1 MRPDPEL
8 IRANLRFAFSVAK
21 QYQNR
26 GVPLGD
32 LVSEANAGL
41 VRAAD
46 KYDPDV
52 GVNFI
57 SYAVWWIRQAL
68 HSAVQRQSRTVQVPL
83 NRAADLS
90 RVSRAQ
96 ELLRQRL
103 SREPYEE
110 EIASVA
116 DLSLDVTRGL
126 VALLQP
132 TRSLDEPAISGEP
145 GRTLGE
151 TLVLD
156 RGEDEDVLPG
166 GIESDSRREA
176 IARALDVLPPR
187 DRRVLILY
195 FGLEGNRP
203 MTLQEIARELG
214 VTRERVRQLRDR
226 ALKRLRESDT
236 AGVSEGRH
244 GGVDDGLLVTVLV
257 SKGRAPRGNESLV
270 ALWSFGW
277 SISPHERKRT
287 SLPAANPP
295 GRRAPRDRDRAR
307 LAQLGDDLAGHR
319 VCSRRRR
326 ARAADLRL
334 TVVVDA
340 VDLDGARDRF
350 AGMARDLGRVE
361 TRLLWRTRHDS
372 RRPRPPSAVR
382 SRRAEPR

>member
-1 MRPDPEL
+1 MYTTNDDRDLLDLYIEELRGEPVRSAQQQKELARAMRRATSDDAREKARSEL

-68 HSAVQRQSRTVQVPL
+68 HSAVQRQGRTVQVPL

-96 ELLRQRL
+96 EVLRQKL

-110 EIASVA
+110 EIATVA

-132 TRSLDEPAISGEP
+132 TRSLDEPVMAGDA

-156 RGEDEDVLPG
+156 RSEDDDALPG
-166 GIESDSRREA
+166 GIENDSRREA
-176 IARALDVLPPR
+176 IARALEVLAPR
-187 DRRVLILY
+187 DRRVLTLY

-236 AGVSEGRH
+236 A
-244 GGVDDGLLVTVLV
+244 DVL
-257 SKGRAPRGNESLV
+257 
-270 ALWSFGW
+270 
-277 SISPHERKRT
+277 
-287 SLPAANPP
+287 
-295 GRRAPRDRDRAR
+295 RD
-307 LAQLGDDLAGHR
+307 
-319 VCSRRRR
+319 
-326 ARAADLRL
+326 
-334 TVVVDA
+334 
-340 VDLDGARDRF
+340 
-350 AGMARDLGRVE
+350 GMA
-361 TRLLWRTRHDS
+361 
-372 RRPRPPSAVR
+372 A
-382 SRRAEPR
+382 

>member
-1 MRPDPEL
+1 MRRATSDDAREKARSEL

-52 GVNFI
+52 GENFI

-68 HSAVQRQSRTVQVPL
+68 HSAVQRQGRTVQVPL

-96 ELLRQRL
+96 EVLRQKL

-110 EIASVA
+110 EIATVA

-132 TRSLDEPAISGEP
+132 TRSLDEPVMAGDA

-156 RGEDEDVLPG
+156 RSEDDDALPG
-166 GIESDSRREA
+166 GIENDSRREA
-176 IARALDVLPPR
+176 IARALEVLAPR
-187 DRRVLILY
+187 DRRVLTLY

-236 AGVSEGRH
+236 A
-244 GGVDDGLLVTVLV
+244 DVL
-257 SKGRAPRGNESLV
+257 
-270 ALWSFGW
+270 
-277 SISPHERKRT
+277 
-287 SLPAANPP
+287 
-295 GRRAPRDRDRAR
+295 RD
-307 LAQLGDDLAGHR
+307 
-319 VCSRRRR
+319 
-326 ARAADLRL
+326 
-334 TVVVDA
+334 
-340 VDLDGARDRF
+340 
-350 AGMARDLGRVE
+350 GMA
-361 TRLLWRTRHDS
+361 
-372 RRPRPPSAVR
+372 A
-382 SRRAEPR
+382 

>member
-1 MRPDPEL
+1 MYSTSDDRDLLDLYIEELRGEPVLTALQQKELARAMRRATTDEAREQARSEL

-68 HSAVQRQSRTVQVPL
+68 HSAVQRQGRTVQVPL

-96 ELLRQRL
+96 EVLRQKL

-110 EIASVA
+110 EIATVA

-132 TRSLDEPAISGEP
+132 TRSLDEPVMAGDA

-156 RGEDEDVLPG
+156 RNEDDDTLPG
-166 GIESDSRREA
+166 GVENDSRREA
-176 IARALDVLPPR
+176 IARALEVLAPR
-187 DRRVLILY
+187 DRRVLTLY
-195 FGLEGNRP
+195 FGLEGSRP

-236 AGVSEGRH
+236 A
-244 GGVDDGLLVTVLV
+244 DVL
-257 SKGRAPRGNESLV
+257 
-270 ALWSFGW
+270 
-277 SISPHERKRT
+277 
-287 SLPAANPP
+287 
-295 GRRAPRDRDRAR
+295 RD
-307 LAQLGDDLAGHR
+307 
-319 VCSRRRR
+319 
-326 ARAADLRL
+326 
-334 TVVVDA
+334 
-340 VDLDGARDRF
+340 
-350 AGMARDLGRVE
+350 GMA
-361 TRLLWRTRHDS
+361 
-372 RRPRPPSAVR
+372 A
-382 SRRAEPR
+382 

>member
-1 MRPDPEL
+1 MTGDDRDLLDLYIEELRGEPVLNAQQQKDLARKMRAAKNEDARETLRSEL

-68 HSAVQRQSRTVQVPL
+68 HSAVQRQGRTVQVPL
-83 NRAADLS
+83 NRAADLT

-96 ELLRQRL
+96 EVLRQKL

-110 EIASVA
+110 EIATVA

-132 TRSLDEPAISGEP
+132 TRSLDEPVAAMDG

-166 GIESDSRREA
+166 GIESDSRRDA
-176 IARALDVLPPR
+176 IARALEVLAPR
-187 DRRVLILY
+187 DRRVLTLY
-195 FGLEGNRP
+195 FGLEGSRP

-214 VTRERVRQLRDR
+214 VKRERVRQLRDR

-236 AGVSEGRH
+236 A
-244 GGVDDGLLVTVLV
+244 DVL
-257 SKGRAPRGNESLV
+257 
-270 ALWSFGW
+270 
-277 SISPHERKRT
+277 
-287 SLPAANPP
+287 
-295 GRRAPRDRDRAR
+295 RD
-307 LAQLGDDLAGHR
+307 
-319 VCSRRRR
+319 
-326 ARAADLRL
+326 
-334 TVVVDA
+334 
-340 VDLDGARDRF
+340 
-350 AGMARDLGRVE
+350 GMA
-361 TRLLWRTRHDS
+361 
-372 RRPRPPSAVR
+372 A
-382 SRRAEPR
+382 

>member
-1 MRPDPEL
+1 VLTAQEQKDLARQMRRATSDEAVEQLRSKL

-68 HSAVQRQSRTVQVPL
+68 HSAVQRQGRTVQVPL

-96 ELLRQRL
+96 EVLRQKL
-103 SREPYEE
+103 SREPHDE
-110 EIASVA
+110 EIATVA

-132 TRSLDEPAISGEP
+132 VRSLDEPTSAGEQ
-145 GRTLGE
+145 GRTLAE

-166 GIESDSRREA
+166 GVESDSRREA
-176 IARALDVLPPR
+176 IARALEVLAPR
-187 DRRVLILY
+187 DRRVLTLY
-195 FGLEGNRP
+195 FGLEGSRP

-226 ALKRLRESDT
+226 ALKRLRETDT
-236 AGVSEGRH
+236 A
-244 GGVDDGLLVTVLV
+244 DVL
-257 SKGRAPRGNESLV
+257 
-270 ALWSFGW
+270 
-277 SISPHERKRT
+277 
-287 SLPAANPP
+287 
-295 GRRAPRDRDRAR
+295 RD
-307 LAQLGDDLAGHR
+307 
-319 VCSRRRR
+319 
-326 ARAADLRL
+326 
-334 TVVVDA
+334 
-340 VDLDGARDRF
+340 
-350 AGMARDLGRVE
+350 GMA
-361 TRLLWRTRHDS
+361 
-372 RRPRPPSAVR
+372 A
-382 SRRAEPR
+382 

>member
-1 MRPDPEL
+1 MMYSTNDDRDLLDLYIDELRGEPVLTAQEQKDLARQMRRAAAGESYEQARSKL

-46 KYDPDV
+46 KYDPEV

-68 HSAVQRQSRTVQVPL
+68 HSAVQRQGRTVQVPL

-96 ELLRQRL
+96 EVLRQKL
-103 SREPYEE
+103 SREPHDE
-110 EIASVA
+110 EIATVA

-132 TRSLDEPAISGEP
+132 VRSLDEPTSTGDQ
-145 GRTLGE
+145 GRTLAE

-166 GIESDSRREA
+166 GVESDSRREA
-176 IARALDVLPPR
+176 IARALEVLAPR
-187 DRRVLILY
+187 DRRVLTLY
-195 FGLEGNRP
+195 FGLEGSRP

-226 ALKRLRESDT
+226 ALKRLREADT
-236 AGVSEGRH
+236 A
-244 GGVDDGLLVTVLV
+244 DVL
-257 SKGRAPRGNESLV
+257 
-270 ALWSFGW
+270 
-277 SISPHERKRT
+277 
-287 SLPAANPP
+287 
-295 GRRAPRDRDRAR
+295 RD
-307 LAQLGDDLAGHR
+307 
-319 VCSRRRR
+319 
-326 ARAADLRL
+326 
-334 TVVVDA
+334 
-340 VDLDGARDRF
+340 
-350 AGMARDLGRVE
+350 GMA
-361 TRLLWRTRHDS
+361 
-372 RRPRPPSAVR
+372 A
-382 SRRAEPR
+382 

>member
-1 MRPDPEL
+1 MYTTNDDRDLLDLYIAELRGEPVLNAQQQKDLARRMRRAATPEAHEELRSEL

-68 HSAVQRQSRTVQVPL
+68 HSAVQRQGRTVQVPL

-96 ELLRQRL
+96 EVLRQKL
-103 SREPYEE
+103 AREPYEE
-110 EIASVA
+110 EIATVA

-132 TRSLDEPAISGEP
+132 VRSLDEPSVSGDQ

-151 TLVLD
+151 TLVLE

-166 GIESDSRREA
+166 GVESDSRREA
-176 IARALDVLPPR
+176 IERALEVLAPR
-187 DRRVLILY
+187 DRRVLTLY

-203 MTLQEIARELG
+203 MTLQEIAHELG

-236 AGVSEGRH
+236 A
-244 GGVDDGLLVTVLV
+244 DVL
-257 SKGRAPRGNESLV
+257 K
-270 ALWSFGW
+270 
-277 SISPHERKRT
+277 
-287 SLPAANPP
+287 
-295 GRRAPRDRDRAR
+295 D
-307 LAQLGDDLAGHR
+307 
-319 VCSRRRR
+319 
-326 ARAADLRL
+326 
-334 TVVVDA
+334 
-340 VDLDGARDRF
+340 
-350 AGMARDLGRVE
+350 GMA
-361 TRLLWRTRHDS
+361 
-372 RRPRPPSAVR
+372 A
-382 SRRAEPR
+382 

>member
-1 MRPDPEL
+1 MYSTNDDRDLLDLYIEELRGEPVLTAQQQKDLARTMRGATNDGVREEARSEL

-68 HSAVQRQSRTVQVPL
+68 HSAVQRQGRTVQVPL
-83 NRAADLS
+83 NRAADLT
-90 RVSRAQ
+90 RVSRVQ
-96 ELLRQRL
+96 ELLRQKL

-132 TRSLDEPAISGEP
+132 TRSLDEPTMAGDG

-151 TLVLD
+151 TLVLE

-166 GIESDSRREA
+166 GVESDSRREA
-176 IARALDVLPPR
+176 IGRALEVLSPR

-195 FGLEGNRP
+195 FGLESSRP

-226 ALKRLRESDT
+226 ALKRLRETDT
-236 AGVSEGRH
+236 A
-244 GGVDDGLLVTVLV
+244 DVL
-257 SKGRAPRGNESLV
+257 
-270 ALWSFGW
+270 
-277 SISPHERKRT
+277 
-287 SLPAANPP
+287 
-295 GRRAPRDRDRAR
+295 RD
-307 LAQLGDDLAGHR
+307 
-319 VCSRRRR
+319 
-326 ARAADLRL
+326 
-334 TVVVDA
+334 
-340 VDLDGARDRF
+340 
-350 AGMARDLGRVE
+350 GMA
-361 TRLLWRTRHDS
+361 
-372 RRPRPPSAVR
+372 A
-382 SRRAEPR
+382 

>member
-1 MRPDPEL
+1 MYSTNDDRDLLDLYIDELRGEPVLTAQEQKELARQMRRATSDEAVEELRSKL

-46 KYDPDV
+46 KYDPEV

-68 HSAVQRQSRTVQVPL
+68 HSAVQRQGRTVQVPL

-96 ELLRQRL
+96 EVLRQKL
-103 SREPYEE
+103 SREPHDE
-110 EIASVA
+110 EIATVA

-132 TRSLDEPAISGEP
+132 VRSLDEPTRAGEQ
-145 GRTLGE
+145 GRTLAE

-166 GIESDSRREA
+166 GVESDSRREA
-176 IARALDVLPPR
+176 IARALEVLAPR
-187 DRRVLILY
+187 DRRVLTLY
-195 FGLEGNRP
+195 FGLEGSRP

-226 ALKRLRESDT
+226 ALKRLRETDT
-236 AGVSEGRH
+236 A
-244 GGVDDGLLVTVLV
+244 DVL
-257 SKGRAPRGNESLV
+257 
-270 ALWSFGW
+270 
-277 SISPHERKRT
+277 
-287 SLPAANPP
+287 
-295 GRRAPRDRDRAR
+295 RD
-307 LAQLGDDLAGHR
+307 
-319 VCSRRRR
+319 
-326 ARAADLRL
+326 
-334 TVVVDA
+334 
-340 VDLDGARDRF
+340 
-350 AGMARDLGRVE
+350 GMA
-361 TRLLWRTRHDS
+361 
-372 RRPRPPSAVR
+372 A
-382 SRRAEPR
+382 

>member
-1 MRPDPEL
+1 VLNAQQQKDLARRMRAAKNDEAREAARSEL

-68 HSAVQRQSRTVQVPL
+68 HSAVQRQGRTVQVPL

-96 ELLRQRL
+96 EVLRQKL

-110 EIASVA
+110 EIATVA

-132 TRSLDEPAISGEP
+132 TRSLDEPLTSMDG

-166 GIESDSRREA
+166 GIESDSRRDA
-176 IARALDVLPPR
+176 IARALEVLAPR
-187 DRRVLILY
+187 DRRVLTLY
-195 FGLEGNRP
+195 FGLEGSRP

-236 AGVSEGRH
+236 A
-244 GGVDDGLLVTVLV
+244 DVL
-257 SKGRAPRGNESLV
+257 
-270 ALWSFGW
+270 
-277 SISPHERKRT
+277 
-287 SLPAANPP
+287 
-295 GRRAPRDRDRAR
+295 RD
-307 LAQLGDDLAGHR
+307 
-319 VCSRRRR
+319 
-326 ARAADLRL
+326 
-334 TVVVDA
+334 
-340 VDLDGARDRF
+340 
-350 AGMARDLGRVE
+350 GMA
-361 TRLLWRTRHDS
+361 
-372 RRPRPPSAVR
+372 A
-382 SRRAEPR
+382 

>member
-1 MRPDPEL
+1 MYSTNDDRDLLDLYIDELRGEPVLTAQEQKDLARQMRRAAAGDAFEQARSKL

-68 HSAVQRQSRTVQVPL
+68 HSAVQRQGRTVQVPL

-96 ELLRQRL
+96 EVLRQKL
-103 SREPYEE
+103 SREPHDE
-110 EIASVA
+110 EIAKVA

-132 TRSLDEPAISGEP
+132 VRSLDEPTNAGEQ
-145 GRTLGE
+145 GRTLAE

-166 GIESDSRREA
+166 GVERDSRREA
-176 IARALDVLPPR
+176 IARALEVLAPR
-187 DRRVLILY
+187 DRRVLTLY
-195 FGLEGNRP
+195 FGLEGSRP

-226 ALKRLRESDT
+226 ALKRLREADT
-236 AGVSEGRH
+236 A
-244 GGVDDGLLVTVLV
+244 DVL
-257 SKGRAPRGNESLV
+257 
-270 ALWSFGW
+270 
-277 SISPHERKRT
+277 
-287 SLPAANPP
+287 
-295 GRRAPRDRDRAR
+295 RD
-307 LAQLGDDLAGHR
+307 
-319 VCSRRRR
+319 
-326 ARAADLRL
+326 
-334 TVVVDA
+334 
-340 VDLDGARDRF
+340 
-350 AGMARDLGRVE
+350 GMA
-361 TRLLWRTRHDS
+361 
-372 RRPRPPSAVR
+372 A
-382 SRRAEPR
+382 

>member
-1 MRPDPEL
+1 MYSAGDDKDLLDLYIEELRHEPVMKADEQKELARAMRRARDEESREQMRSKL

-68 HSAVQRQSRTVQVPL
+68 HSAVQRQGRTVQVPL
-83 NRAADLS
+83 NRAADLN

-96 ELLRQRL
+96 EVLRQKL
-103 SREPYEE
+103 SREPHDD
-110 EIASVA
+110 EIATVA
-116 DLSLDVTRGL
+116 NLSIDVTRGL

-132 TRSLDEPAISGEP
+132 TRSLDEPTMAGEG

-166 GIESDSRREA
+166 GVESESRRAA
-176 IARALDVLPPR
+176 ITRALDVLAPR
-187 DRRVLILY
+187 DRRVLLLY
-195 FGLEGNRP
+195 FGLEGGRP
-203 MTLQEIARELG
+203 MTLQEIAHELG

-236 AGVSEGRH
+236 AEVLR
-244 GGVDDGLLVTVLV
+244 DGL
-257 SKGRAPRGNESLV
+257 
-270 ALWSFGW
+270 
-277 SISPHERKRT
+277 
-287 SLPAANPP
+287 AA
-295 GRRAPRDRDRAR
+295 
-307 LAQLGDDLAGHR
+307 
-319 VCSRRRR
+319 
-326 ARAADLRL
+326 
-334 TVVVDA
+334 
-340 VDLDGARDRF
+340 
-350 AGMARDLGRVE
+350 
-361 TRLLWRTRHDS
+361 
-372 RRPRPPSAVR
+372 
-382 SRRAEPR
+382 

>member
-1 MRPDPEL
+1 MRRATSDDERDAARSEL

-176 IARALDVLPPR
+176 IGRALEVLPPR

-236 AGVSEGRH
+236 AGVLK
-244 GGVDDGLLVTVLV
+244 D
-257 SKGRAPRGNESLV
+257 
-270 ALWSFGW
+270 
-277 SISPHERKRT
+277 
-287 SLPAANPP
+287 
-295 GRRAPRDRDRAR
+295 
-307 LAQLGDDLAGHR
+307 
-319 VCSRRRR
+319 
-326 ARAADLRL
+326 
-334 TVVVDA
+334 
-340 VDLDGARDRF
+340 
-350 AGMARDLGRVE
+350 GMA
-361 TRLLWRTRHDS
+361 
-372 RRPRPPSAVR
+372 A
-382 SRRAEPR
+382 

>member
-1 MRPDPEL
+1 MYTTSDDRDLLDLYIEELRGEPVLTAQQQKELARAMRRATSDDARERARSEL

-32 LVSEANAGL
+32 LVSAANAGL

-68 HSAVQRQSRTVQVPL
+68 HSAVQRQGRTVQVPL

-96 ELLRQRL
+96 EVLRQKL

-110 EIASVA
+110 EIATVA

-132 TRSLDEPAISGEP
+132 TRSLDEPVMAGDA

-156 RGEDEDVLPG
+156 RSEDDDALPG
-166 GIESDSRREA
+166 GIENDSRREA
-176 IARALDVLPPR
+176 IARALEVLAPR
-187 DRRVLILY
+187 DRRVLTLY

-236 AGVSEGRH
+236 A
-244 GGVDDGLLVTVLV
+244 DVL
-257 SKGRAPRGNESLV
+257 
-270 ALWSFGW
+270 
-277 SISPHERKRT
+277 
-287 SLPAANPP
+287 
-295 GRRAPRDRDRAR
+295 RD
-307 LAQLGDDLAGHR
+307 
-319 VCSRRRR
+319 
-326 ARAADLRL
+326 
-334 TVVVDA
+334 
-340 VDLDGARDRF
+340 
-350 AGMARDLGRVE
+350 GMA
-361 TRLLWRTRHDS
+361 
-372 RRPRPPSAVR
+372 A
-382 SRRAEPR
+382 

>member
-1 MRPDPEL
+1 MYTTNDDRDLLDLYIDELRGEPVLNAQQQKDLARQMRRATSDDARERARSEL

-46 KYDPDV
+46 KYDPEV

-68 HSAVQRQSRTVQVPL
+68 HSAVQRQGRTVQVPL

-96 ELLRQRL
+96 EVLRQKL

-110 EIASVA
+110 EIATVA

-132 TRSLDEPAISGEP
+132 VRSLDEPSVSGDQ

-166 GIESDSRREA
+166 GVESESRREA
-176 IARALDVLPPR
+176 IARALEVLAPR
-187 DRRVLILY
+187 DRRVLTLY
-195 FGLEGNRP
+195 FGLEGSRP
-203 MTLQEIARELG
+203 MTLQEIARDLG

-236 AGVSEGRH
+236 A
-244 GGVDDGLLVTVLV
+244 DVL
-257 SKGRAPRGNESLV
+257 
-270 ALWSFGW
+270 
-277 SISPHERKRT
+277 
-287 SLPAANPP
+287 
-295 GRRAPRDRDRAR
+295 RD
-307 LAQLGDDLAGHR
+307 
-319 VCSRRRR
+319 
-326 ARAADLRL
+326 
-334 TVVVDA
+334 
-340 VDLDGARDRF
+340 
-350 AGMARDLGRVE
+350 GMA
-361 TRLLWRTRHDS
+361 
-372 RRPRPPSAVR
+372 A
-382 SRRAEPR
+382 

>member
-1 MRPDPEL
+1 MYTTSDDRDLLDLYIEELRGEPVLTAQQQKELARAMRRATNDDARETARSEL

-68 HSAVQRQSRTVQVPL
+68 HSAVQRQGRTVQVPL

-96 ELLRQRL
+96 EVLRQKL

-110 EIASVA
+110 EIATVA

-132 TRSLDEPAISGEP
+132 TRSLDDPVMAGDA

-156 RGEDEDVLPG
+156 RSEDDDSLPG
-166 GIESDSRREA
+166 GIEHDSRREA
-176 IARALDVLPPR
+176 IARALEVLAPR
-187 DRRVLILY
+187 DRRVLTLY

-236 AGVSEGRH
+236 A
-244 GGVDDGLLVTVLV
+244 DVL
-257 SKGRAPRGNESLV
+257 
-270 ALWSFGW
+270 
-277 SISPHERKRT
+277 
-287 SLPAANPP
+287 
-295 GRRAPRDRDRAR
+295 RD
-307 LAQLGDDLAGHR
+307 
-319 VCSRRRR
+319 
-326 ARAADLRL
+326 
-334 TVVVDA
+334 
-340 VDLDGARDRF
+340 
-350 AGMARDLGRVE
+350 GMA
-361 TRLLWRTRHDS
+361 
-372 RRPRPPSAVR
+372 A
-382 SRRAEPR
+382 

>member
-1 MRPDPEL
+1 MYTTSDDRDLLDLYIEELRGEPVLTALQQKELARAMRRATNDEAREQARSEL

-68 HSAVQRQSRTVQVPL
+68 NSAVQRQGRTVQVPL

-96 ELLRQRL
+96 EVLRQKL

-132 TRSLDEPAISGEP
+132 TRSLDEPVMAGDA

-156 RGEDEDVLPG
+156 RNEDEDALPG
-166 GIESDSRREA
+166 GIENDSRREA
-176 IARALDVLPPR
+176 IARALEVLAPR
-187 DRRVLILY
+187 DRRVLMLY

-236 AGVSEGRH
+236 A
-244 GGVDDGLLVTVLV
+244 DVL
-257 SKGRAPRGNESLV
+257 
-270 ALWSFGW
+270 
-277 SISPHERKRT
+277 
-287 SLPAANPP
+287 
-295 GRRAPRDRDRAR
+295 RD
-307 LAQLGDDLAGHR
+307 
-319 VCSRRRR
+319 
-326 ARAADLRL
+326 
-334 TVVVDA
+334 
-340 VDLDGARDRF
+340 
-350 AGMARDLGRVE
+350 GMA
-361 TRLLWRTRHDS
+361 
-372 RRPRPPSAVR
+372 A
-382 SRRAEPR
+382 